1 MYSWLTHCCSLTYV
15 YFVKSLVMLLLC
27 CYFSLYHCIWLYE
40 NKDIYIYCLNSI
52 FIIENLVFAFVFI
65 HLTTNQNIVYIYIK
79 RSDWTIMVYWGLTRL
94 RRGFFSVRTSASLI
108 LRSTFHESK
117 YFHTKIFPYIFH
129 IKPLIFKTLSWSHPY
144 PIFMKFSASNT
155 EKKISFF
162 FL

>member
-79 RSDWTIMVYWGLTRL
+79 RSDWTIMVYWGLNQSSER
-94 RRGFFSVRTSASLI
+94 FFSVRTSASLT

-129 IKPLIFKTLSWSHPY
+129 IKPLIFKTLSWSHSLSDFHE
-144 PIFMKFSASNT
+144 IFSIKHR
-155 EKKISFF
+155 KKN
-162 FL
+162 

>member
-1 MYSWLTHCCSLTYV
+1 MLCYYYV
-15 YFVKSLVMLLLC
+15 VIFLC
-27 CYFSLYHCIWLYE
+27 TIVFGCMRI
-40 NKDIYIYCLNSI
+40 KIYIYILFKLYFHNWKFSICFCVHTLNNQS
-52 FIIENLVFAFVFI
+52 EHCI
-65 HLTTNQNIVYIYIK
+65 HLYKAFWLNDIGV
-79 RSDWTIMVYWGLTRL
+79 L
-94 RRGFFSVRTSASLI
+94 RINSSSERFFSVRTSASLI